1 MSAIHDTKE
10 KTAETDLLIETN
22 MEIIAY
28 LKLQGIDCTK
38 FEKALDD
45 VRKLWVQLK
54 KDAPKKKEDI
64 KPSIDR
70 QAALIRGDVDLFA
83 KTTKDF
89 RMEFDTGK
97 FFQYDLGSAAAYQIL
112 FDFFAR
118 TVDFDKDFAE
128 LHKLCVLFEFPR
140 ALDPQREVLN
150 KMMEDMVLVKNL
162 WDVNVMVNSQFA
174 MWKLTLWADID
185 TDMMED
191 GTKAFVKAIREFPKF
206 MKVSKAHIGIDGL
219 VKNFLIVVPLIAD
232 LHHPSM
238 RPRHWEALKV
248 ATKKDFELN
257 DKFSMKDLID
267 LELFKFE
274 DDVGE
279 IVNRAQ
285 KEEKMETALAKISE
299 VWSQLEFSLSAHR
312 GSPCPAERLF
322 APSDLHAYLLVCQ
335 APISRSA
342 EFRRRTTRS
351 WRTTRSKCKT

>member
-1 MSAIHDTKE
+1 
-10 KTAETDLLIETN
+10 
-22 MEIIAY
+22 
-28 LKLQGIDCTK
+28 
-38 FEKALDD
+38 
-45 VRKLWVQLK
+45 
-54 KDAPKKKEDI
+54 
-64 KPSIDR
+64 
-70 QAALIRGDVDLFA
+70 
-83 KTTKDF
+83 
-89 RMEFDTGK
+89 
-97 FFQYDLGSAAAYQIL
+97 
-112 FDFFAR
+112 
-118 TVDFDKDFAE
+118 
-128 LHKLCVLFEFPR
+128 
-140 ALDPQREVLN
+140 
-150 KMMEDMVLVKNL
+150 
-162 WDVNVMVNSQFA
+162 

-351 WRTTRSKCKT
+351 WRTTRSRCKT